1 MLNLQVIGN
10 LGSDAVVKENNG
22 KKFVTFN
29 VAHTDKYTDEQG
41 VKHEKT
47 TWVSCLWNGDGGR
60 VLPYLTKGACVF
72 AQGPAELRV
81 FDSAKDHCKKAGVS
95 IRIQHLELVGGKK
108 EEQTADQQQA
118 SEEAA
123 PF

>member
-41 VKHEKT
+41 VKHERT

-60 VLPYLTKGACVF
+60 VLPYLTKGACIF

-108 EEQTADQQQA
+108 EEQTADQQQNN
-118 SEEAA
+118 EEAA

>member
-41 VKHEKT
+41 IKHEKT

-72 AQGPAELRV
+72 VQGPAELRV

-108 EEQTADQQQA
+108 EEQAADQQQA
-118 SEEAA
+118 SEEDAS
-123 PF
+123 F

>member
-41 VKHEKT
+41 MKHERT
-47 TWVSCLWNGDGGR
+47 TWVSCIWNGDGGR

-108 EEQTADQQQA
+108 EEQTADQQQNN
-118 SEEAA
+118 EEAA

>member
-29 VAHTDKYTDEQG
+29 VAHTDKYTDKQG
-41 VKHEKT
+41 DKHEKT

-108 EEQTADQQQA
+108 EEQAADQQQA
-118 SEEAA
+118 SEEDA

>member
-41 VKHEKT
+41 VKHERT

-72 AQGPAELRV
+72 AQGQAELRV

-108 EEQTADQQQA
+108 EEQTADQQQNN
-118 SEEAA
+118 EEAA

>member
-108 EEQTADQQQA
+108 EEQTADTQQTN
-118 SEEAA
+118 EETA

>member
-29 VAHTDKYTDEQG
+29 VAHTDKYTNEQG
-41 VKHEKT
+41 MKHEKT
-47 TWVSCLWNGDGGR
+47 TWVSCIWNGDGGR
-60 VLPYLTKGACVF
+60 ILPYLTKGACVF

-108 EEQTADQQQA
+108 EEQTADQQQNN
-118 SEEAA
+118 EEAA

>member
-22 KKFVTFN
+22 KKYVTFN

-123 PF
+123 TY

>member
-108 EEQTADQQQA
+108 EEQAADQQQA

>member
-41 VKHEKT
+41 VKHERT

-108 EEQTADQQQA
+108 EEQTADQQQNN
-118 SEEAA
+118 EEAA

>member
-60 VLPYLTKGACVF
+60 VLPYLTKGTCVF

-108 EEQTADQQQA
+108 EEQAADQQQA

>member
-29 VAHTDKYTDEQG
+29 VAHTDKYTDDQG
-41 VKHEKT
+41 VKHERT

-108 EEQTADQQQA
+108 EEQTADQQQNN
-118 SEEAA
+118 EEAA

>member
-10 LGSDAVVKENNG
+10 LGSDAVVKENNA

-41 VKHEKT
+41 VKHERT
-47 TWVSCLWNGDGGR
+47 TWVSCIWNGDGGR
-60 VLPYLTKGACVF
+60 VLPYLTKGACIF

-108 EEQTADQQQA
+108 DEQAAGQQQA

>member
-47 TWVSCLWNGDGGR
+47 TWVSCIWNGDGGR

-118 SEEAA
+118 SVEDA

>member
-41 VKHEKT
+41 VKHERT

-60 VLPYLTKGACVF
+60 VLPYLQKGACVF

-108 EEQTADQQQA
+108 EEQAAGQQQTN
-118 SEEAA
+118 EEAA

>member
-108 EEQTADQQQA
+108 EEQAADQQQA
-118 SEEAA
+118 NEEAA

>member
-10 LGSDAVVKENNG
+10 IGSDAVVKENNG

-60 VLPYLTKGACVF
+60 VFPYLTKGACVF

-108 EEQTADQQQA
+108 EEQAADQQQA